1 MKNQQSYYGGFFWV
15 AITSFIVPLFV
26 AYAAFNKLTPTTKPS
41 PAPDASGVDNNVWDY
56 LLRNY
61 VENGLVDYDGI
72 GKDYLFTTYLRQ
84 IASADPEK
92 LATRDEKLAL
102 HCNAYNALVIN
113 GVINHKIHRNEKNV
127 LNYTPKDVATTL
139 EELDKQIEALKRG
152 PDADPAKITQ
162 LMERADALR
171 AGSQFF
177 RLEEHVFADKTISLD
192 HLEQKIIRPV
202 FKEPRIHVALVCA
215 ARSCPAIRGEAYI
228 GSRIEAQLQD
238 QATQFA
244 NNLTYVEYD
253 SVGDSLK
260 LSPLLKWYSEDWDAQ
275 GGYLVWLSKLVKNE
289 STRDKLLAAGQGQ
302 VKVDFKTYDWTLN
315 SQTGSGS
322 SSSGKDSGGFGSG
335 SVPNE

>member
-1 MKNQQSYYGGFFWV
+1 
-15 AITSFIVPLFV
+15 
-26 AYAAFNKLTPTTKPS
+26 
-41 PAPDASGVDNNVWDY
+41 
-56 LLRNY
+56 
-61 VENGLVDYDGI
+61 
-72 GKDYLFTTYLRQ
+72 
-84 IASADPEK
+84 
-92 LATRDEKLAL
+92 
-102 HCNAYNALVIN
+102 
-113 GVINHKIHRNEKNV
+113 
-127 LNYTPKDVATTL
+127 
-139 EELDKQIEALKRG
+139 
-152 PDADPAKITQ
+152 
-162 LMERADALR
+162 MERADALR